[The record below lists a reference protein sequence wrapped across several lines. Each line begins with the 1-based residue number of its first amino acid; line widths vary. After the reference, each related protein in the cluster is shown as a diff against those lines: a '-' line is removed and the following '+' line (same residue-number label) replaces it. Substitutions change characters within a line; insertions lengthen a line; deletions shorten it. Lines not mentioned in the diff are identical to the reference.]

1 MCYYMIEPSRQH
13 DMNAATKE
21 AFLAHYEPLHERFA
35 RFCASQAFGLM
46 TAEDLMQEAVLA
58 ALQGFERL
66 KDKTKLL
73 GYLIGTVNNI
83 VRNQRRRSRFTGN
96 WDEKL
101 AAELEDRLPD
111 PATLLD
117 VQYLLK
123 ALGQLPEALRE
134 TLILFEVSGFTVREI
149 AEIQQTSEGAV
160 KTRLSRTR
168 QTLRE
173 MLAEDGR
180 PMPLSKRLAIYTSIL
195 L

>member
-1 MCYYMIEPSRQH
+1 M
-13 DMNAATKE
+13 
-21 AFLAHYEPLHERFA
+21 
-35 RFCASQAFGLM
+35 
-46 TAEDLMQEAVLA
+46 
-58 ALQGFERL
+58 
-66 KDKTKLL
+66 
-73 GYLIGTVNNI
+73 
-83 VRNQRRRSRFTGN
+83 
-96 WDEKL
+96 
-101 AAELEDRLPD
+101 
-111 PATLLD
+111 
-117 VQYLLK
+117 
-123 ALGQLPEALRE
+123 PEALRE